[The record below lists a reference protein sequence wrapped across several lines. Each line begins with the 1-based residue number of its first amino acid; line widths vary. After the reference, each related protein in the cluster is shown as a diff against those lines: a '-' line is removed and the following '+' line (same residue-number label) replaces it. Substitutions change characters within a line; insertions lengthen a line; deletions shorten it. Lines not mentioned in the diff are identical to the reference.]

1 MWFFYRYLLSYEDFN
16 RKLGCTMLNYPR
28 GVRSRNRFSRSI
40 IRDVDKALPSSSTAE
55 KNENQKEETKDKS
68 ESSKDNETIKEPVVN
83 KKTAKTL
90 KLEEKNSNKNN
101 DESKKNDKKDDVTSR
116 NKSSVKLDTEI
127 SEANDI
133 KIKKELKEPLK
144 KEEDKKDNIELK
156 QDDAEIV
163 EDKKGPKRKNARN
176 LFGKSIRKA
185 PKKEKISKV
194 KPTETGL
201 PGVRK
206 MRAIKKQIKTFVK
219 VLTPFKKSKRG
230 ANNTQQ
236 DASNKTKPD
245 EDVPKVKF
253 LILLYYIN
261 TY

>member
-1 MWFFYRYLLSYEDFN
+1 
-16 RKLGCTMLNYPR
+16 MLNYPR

-40 IRDVDKALPSSSTAE
+40 IRDIDKALPSSSTAE
-55 KNENQKEETKDKS
+55 KVENQKEETKDKS
-68 ESSKDNETIKEPVVN
+68 ESSKDNETIKDTVVN
-83 KKTAKTL
+83 KKTAKML

-101 DESKKNDKKDDVTSR
+101 DESKRSDKKDDATSR
-116 NKSSVKLDTEI
+116 SKLSGKLDPDIT
-127 SEANDI
+127 EANDI
-133 KIKKELKEPLK
+133 KIKNELKETSK

-156 QDDAEIV
+156 QVDAEIV
-163 EDKKGPKRKNARN
+163 EDKKGQKKKNAKN

-219 VLTPFKKSKRG
+219 TITPFKKSKRG

-236 DASNKTKPD
+236 DASNKKKPD

-253 LILLYYIN
+253 LILFYYKYKFLCILIILRRLELN
-261 TY
+261 NFIL